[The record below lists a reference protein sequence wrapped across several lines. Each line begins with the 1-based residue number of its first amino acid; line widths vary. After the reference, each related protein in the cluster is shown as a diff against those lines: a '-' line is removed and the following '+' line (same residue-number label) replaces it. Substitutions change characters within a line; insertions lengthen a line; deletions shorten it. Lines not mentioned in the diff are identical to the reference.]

1 MFHICQFG
9 SLFVVLG
16 PYFGCKGS
24 LFSLQTVPWSVIHKT
39 LPEAQRTQGIESITW
54 VNLSTRIVWN
64 WFQWN
69 FLNWLQIW
77 PPDGA
82 TCIGCQFCHRMH
94 HLHIDSKFDHQM
106 APIALVPYLT
116 TRWHHLHWLQT
127 WPPDGTTWI
136 SYKFGHQ
143 MSPLVLVPNLTTRWL
158 FTNLTTRWH
167 HLHY

>member
-1 MFHICQFG
+1 MSKKIGSIFIYIWQFG
-9 SLFVVLG
+9 SLFVILG

-24 LFSLQTVPWSVIHKT
+24 LFSLQTVPWSLFHKT

-116 TRWHHLHWLQT
+116 T
-127 WPPDGTTWI
+127 
-136 SYKFGHQ
+136 KVVHQ
-143 MSPLVLVPNLTTRWL
+143 VESLTLPNCLGLSWWSNMEL
-158 FTNLTTRWH
+158 MQVAPSGGQICN
-167 HLHY
+167 

>member
-1 MFHICQFG
+1 MKEGQNFWTRPPLLGNAWKKTLIFNKGVFLLTKYTGSTQDTKDDRVFNNWKTICY
-9 SLFVVLG
+9 LFCLVWDQCSPV
-16 PYFGCKGS
+16 
-24 LFSLQTVPWSVIHKT
+24 KT

-106 APIALVPYLT
+106 APIALVANLP
-116 TRWHHLHWLQT
+116 TRWRHLH
-127 WPPDGTTWI
+127 
-136 SYKFGHQ
+136 
-143 MSPLVLVPNLTTRWL
+143 
-158 FTNLTTRWH
+158 
-167 HLHY
+167 